1 MAVGVVGIILAIV
14 IAVTLIV
21 ALVVWYICKR
31 RKKEKLNLISQMSM
45 QFEDSDFDS

>member
-1 MAVGVVGIILAIV
+1 MINPILIYIDNLEMAVEVVGIILAIV

-31 RKKEKLNLISQMSM
+31 RKK
-45 QFEDSDFDS
+45 

>member
-1 MAVGVVGIILAIV
+1 MINPILIYIDYLEMAVGVVGIILAIV

-31 RKKEKLNLISQMSM
+31 RKK
-45 QFEDSDFDS
+45 

>member
-1 MAVGVVGIILAIV
+1 MINPILIYIDNLEMAVGVVGIILAIV

-31 RKKEKLNLISQMSM
+31 RKK
-45 QFEDSDFDS
+45 